1 MLLRLLLISTATALL
16 PSLSLAPA
24 NANQEMNEGDF
35 LDLVDTKGN
44 VTFQG
49 NGVSGVNAKANA
61 QGLNLPALGYWSPE
75 RHCFVIP
82 PPGPCNGVFEGVR
95 N

>member
-35 LDLVDTKGN
+35 LDLVDAKGN
-44 VTFQG
+44 VTVQG
-49 NGVSGVNAKANA
+49 NGVSGFNAKANA
-61 QGLNLPALGYWSPE
+61 QGLSLQALGYWPPE
-75 RHCFVIP
+75 GHCFVMP
-82 PPGPCNGVFEGVR
+82 APGPCNGVLEGTR

>member
-35 LDLVDTKGN
+35 LDLVDAKGN
-44 VTFQG
+44 VTVQG
-49 NGVSGVNAKANA
+49 NGVSGVNAKASA
-61 QGLNLPALGYWSPE
+61 QGLNLQHLGTGLLKDIALSYPLPALAMASLKG
-75 RHCFVIP
+75 
-82 PPGPCNGVFEGVR
+82 
-95 N
+95 